1 MARQQDQAPRA
12 HRLLALGAL
21 GLLAG
26 AAALAFGRVFRGT
39 GPTWKLLATAVAS
52 AAVAVLFER
61 RSLFLATLASAA
73 LLLAAIGVMVFP
85 HTTLEG
91 LPTRETLRAVAEAM
105 SRVGEQARVQVA
117 PTPPLAP
124 LLLAAITAV
133 WTATFSAH
141 SLAARAGSPVLAALP
156 PVALLGF
163 ADTVMEDGPRPGYA
177 LLFLIGVLA
186 VVFVDGIRRVR
197 QWGPVFPW
205 PGRGGRSSA
214 AVIRGARRV
223 ALLAVAVAAL
233 LPGIL
238 PGFGAE
244 PLLDLGSTAGDLVG
258 FDPLVSIRAQLTRD
272 TPVALFEVTA
282 SQPSYWR
289 MLALDQFDGSV
300 WKAEDLLV
308 GGGPTLE
315 TPATL
320 PTTWPVGSETL
331 VQHFRVLND
340 PSFPWIPMAYPPE
353 SVDLQGA
360 PIRYDQDLVSVVA
373 ADGLSEGDEYGV
385 TSRPVA
391 PDAEQLDREVF
402 GPPEQYGRYTYLPA
416 DMPQDVR
423 DIARQWA
430 GPAARPAF
438 ERILAIQGHFRN
450 GSFVYD
456 LSARNLAG
464 WEGLLNFVTQTRRGF
479 CQQFAYSMAVM
490 VRALGYPARVTVG
503 FTQGAY
509 DERARTYLVTTEN
522 SHSWVE
528 VLFPDYGWLAFEP
541 TPGRNNP
548 VAAAYL
554 APRALEGCTRPGGCV
569 GEETTT
575 AGGRL
580 SGGRGARWL
589 FEERFPPS
597 RRAARGPVRPGPE
610 PEPEPEHPGVP
621 YGLVIRILLVVAG
634 AALLFVP
641 ATKAAARRL
650 RLRRRRDPRR
660 LVLTTYRVF
669 SGQAADLGMARGEG
683 ETLREYCRRVES
695 GVRFSDGHLD
705 LLTGVAARAAYSPL
719 PPTDEEAMEA
729 VRAARTAI
737 RDMRRDTKLVR
748 RLAGIYRPG
757 W

>member
-12 HRLLALGAL
+12 QRLLALGVL

-26 AAALAFGRVFRGT
+26 ATALAFGRVFLGT

-52 AAVAVLFER
+52 AVIAVLFER

-85 HTTLEG
+85 RTTLGG
-91 LPTRETLRAVAEAM
+91 LPTRETLRAIAHAM
-105 SRVGEQARVQVA
+105 GRVGEQARVQVA
-117 PTPPLAP
+117 PTPPLGP

-177 LLFLIGVLA
+177 LLFLIAVLA
-186 VVFVDGIRRVR
+186 VVFVDGIRRVQ
-197 QWGPVFPW
+197 QWGPLWPW
-205 PGRGGRSSA
+205 PGRRGRSSA
-214 AVIRGARRV
+214 VVTRGARRV

-238 PGFGAE
+238 PGFGAG
-244 PLLDLGSTAGDLVG
+244 PLLDLGSTAGNRVG

-308 GGGPTLE
+308 EDGPTFE

-320 PTTWPVGSETL
+320 ATTWPLGSETL
-331 VQHFRVLND
+331 VQRFRVLND

-360 PIRYDQDLVSVVA
+360 PIRYDQDLVSAVA
-373 ADGLSEGDEYGV
+373 VDGLSKGDEYSV

-391 PDAEQLDREVF
+391 PDAGQLDREVF
-402 GPPEQYGRYTYLPA
+402 GPPEQDGRYTYLPA

-423 DIARQWA
+423 DIALQWA
-430 GPAARPAF
+430 GPVGRPAF
-438 ERILAIQGHFRN
+438 ERILAIQNHFRS

-490 VRALGYPARVTVG
+490 VRALGYPARVAVG

-509 DERARTYLVTTEN
+509 DERTRTYLVTTEN

-541 TPGRNNP
+541 TPERNNP

-554 APRALEGCTRPGGCV
+554 APRILEGCTRSGGCV
-569 GEETTT
+569 GRETT

-580 SGGRGARWL
+580 SDGPGSRWL
-589 FEERFPPS
+589 FEDRFPPS
-597 RRAARGPVRPGPE
+597 RRPARAPGGPGPE
-610 PEPEPEHPGVP
+610 PEPQQPGVP
-621 YGLVIRILLVVAG
+621 YRLMIRVLLVLAGFLLVLVPVA
-634 AALLFVP
+634 
-641 ATKAAARRL
+641 KAVARRL
-650 RLRRRRDPRR
+650 RLRRAREPRR
-660 LVLTTYRVF
+660 LILATYQVF
-669 SGQAADLGMARGEG
+669 AQQAADLGRARGEG
-683 ETLREYCRRVES
+683 ETLLEYSRRVKA
-695 GVRFSDGHLD
+695 GVSLSDGHLD
-705 LLTGVAARAAYSPL
+705 LLADMATRAAYSPR
-719 PPTDEEAMEA
+719 PMTDEEAHEA